1 MKNNC
6 YTCDHWHYSYSIEDK
21 YEFYYNCY
29 GICDINHETKNMN
42 DECELYDTNRKF
54 KKRNV

>member
-6 YTCDHWHYSYSIEDK
+6 YTCDHWHYSCSVKDK

-29 GICDINHETKNMN
+29 GICDINHETRNMN

-54 KKRNV
+54 TIT